1 MRLNV
6 RRRESLAGYLFIAPT
21 YLFYIVFLLLPLC
34 ATIYYSFTEY
44 NVIQAPQWI
53 GLENYAFLFKDRLL
67 PGVVKNT
74 LIYTVLT
81 TIFKTLLSLALAIG
95 LNSSKL
101 FAPVRSVARA
111 AIFFPYVVAMS
122 YVALI
127 WSFMFSKDMGL
138 VNFYL
143 NRFGLASVSWFTDM
157 KLALYML
164 IALDVWKNC
173 GYGMLVFLAGM
184 QGISKDFYEAAEID
198 GASRWDSIRHIT
210 LPLLRP
216 MLVMMVMLNTIFG
229 MQAFDS
235 MSVITGGGPG
245 NSTRSILMHIYEKA
259 FENYNMGYASALSL
273 AFVAV
278 ILVISLLQLK
288 LDKSSTDK

>member
-44 NVIQAPQWI
+44 NVIQPPQWI

-101 FAPVRSVARA
+101 FAPVRGVARA

>member
-44 NVIQAPQWI
+44 NVIQPPQWI